1 MHSTILQL
9 LPLTVSVIIKAFK
22 KYREGSVYKIVQ
34 NIQERLKYTVP
45 AILRNEDHTKLR
57 VVLID
62 SLDGLLIVGPNL

>member
-22 KYREGSVYKIVQ
+22 KYTEGSVYKIVQ